1 MFGFTYAK
9 EKNMFA
15 LKMLD
20 CFAGFCGEFGVHPL
34 AGFAVLVLVLSV
46 VTVARNPRTY
56 CGN

>member
-1 MFGFTYAK
+1 
-9 EKNMFA
+9 MFA
-15 LKMLD
+15 LKMLE

-46 VTVARNPRTY
+46 VTVVRCPRTY